1 MPGLGE
7 HSLNSPI
14 PSILK
19 VNFLPRS
26 PTLDRVG
33 EVWNWSPGGWDQE
46 AAPLLHAGLRR
57 HHYQAVLEIR
67 HYPML
72 PSKMA
77 TAAQVG
83 YGGRLA
89 GS

>member
-1 MPGLGE
+1 M
-7 HSLNSPI
+7 S
-14 PSILK
+14 K
-19 VNFLPRS
+19 VNFLPHS
-26 PTLDRVG
+26 PTLNRVG
-33 EVWNWSPGGWDQE
+33 EGADQE

-83 YGGRLA
+83 YGGRPA

>member
-1 MPGLGE
+1 MKCGTRA
-7 HSLNSPI
+7 
-14 PSILK
+14 
-19 VNFLPRS
+19 PR
-26 PTLDRVG
+26 
-33 EVWNWSPGGWDQE
+33 GWDQE

-57 HHYQAVLEIR
+57 HHYQAVLETR

-77 TAAQVG
+77 TDAQVG
-83 YGGRLA
+83 DGGRLA

>member
-1 MPGLGE
+1 MRCGT
-7 HSLNSPI
+7 
-14 PSILK
+14 
-19 VNFLPRS
+19 RA
-26 PTLDRVG
+26 
-33 EVWNWSPGGWDQE
+33 PGGWDQE